1 MLKTRPR
8 RTANFRSGYACGNSF
23 ISSRSMCYT
32 DPETG
37 AKLKTPFGYKEYVK
51 RRARVFK
58 KAQSGQVPTK
68 ASDRRLLE
76 SVEKRQLKIQTK
88 KERSRLVAAASAAG
102 ARQVLPSGIAEVQ
115 VDKLNLD
122 PKRFQ
127 YKIVAGSSGATGSL
141 TGVKKWDSNLAGI
154 VQAWRDPSDGN
165 VYVVNGHNRANL
177 AKQLGV
183 KNITA
188 RFLQVKT
195 PEEARAIA
203 ALTNIAEGRGN
214 SLDSAKFFR
223 DSGLSRADLEKK
235 GIPMREKIAEDGLA
249 MADLNDGLFDKVIQG
264 EIPTERAIVIGGVV
278 KDKKQQ
284 SELVSLIDQQEKRG
298 KRVTND
304 TISELA
310 DMVVSAPKQQD
321 EQGGLLGMLGYAPGQ
336 RSLAVEKAELQ
347 SEIKKR
353 LSREK
358 RLFGTVGKSRAA
370 QDLKK
375 AGNVIDIEQSR
386 EISQSA
392 DTALRSFDQEKNYT
406 GSVSDALN
414 RAAERI
420 GNGENSKKV
429 KDEIYEEVLAELQK
443 TQPRRKRSSAGSTET
458 RNQGEEAENSIGQG
472 NLFAA
477 SAPITKSAL
486 FSRPKNRFSM
496 ASSRTK
502 FALSKQCHL

>member
-1 MLKTRPR
+1 MLKTRPG
-8 RTANFRSGYACGNSF
+8 RTANFRNGYACGNSF

-32 DPETG
+32 DPESG

-51 RRARVFK
+51 RRAKVFK

-76 SVEKRQLKIQTK
+76 SVEQRQLKIQNQK
-88 KERSRLVAAASAAG
+88 KRRALVAAASAAG
-102 ARQVLPSGIAEVQ
+102 AKQVLPSGIAEVQ

-154 VQAWRDPSDGN
+154 VQAWRDPNDGN

-195 PEEARAIA
+195 PEEARAIGA
-203 ALTNIAEGRGN
+203 MTNIAEGRGN
-214 SLDSAKFFR
+214 ALDSAKFFR
-223 DSGLSRADLEKK
+223 DSGLTRSDLEKK
-235 GIPMREKIAEDGLA
+235 GIPMKEKVAEDGLA
-249 MADLNDGLFDKVIQG
+249 LSALNDGLFDKVIQG
-264 EIPTERAIVIGGVV
+264 DIPTDRAIVIGATI

-284 SELVSLIDQQEKRG
+284 SELVDLIDKQEKRG
-298 KRVTND
+298 KRVNTD
-304 TISELA
+304 TIKELA
-310 DMVVSAPKQQD
+310 DMVSSAPKQQD

-336 RSLAVEKAELQ
+336 RSLAIEKAELQ
-347 SEIKKR
+347 SDIKKR

-370 QDLKK
+370 KDLKK

-386 EISQSA
+386 EVSESA
-392 DTALRSFDQEKNYT
+392 DLALRVFDQEKNYT
-406 GSVSDALN
+406 GQVSDALN
-414 RAAERI
+414 RAAGRI
-420 GNGENSKKV
+420 GSGENSKKV

-443 TQPRRKRSSAGSTET
+443 TQSRRKKSGTGSSQS
-458 RNQGEEAENSIGQG
+458 RDQGEDFEDIGQG

-477 SAPITKSAL
+477 SAPLTKVAL
-486 FSRPKNRFSM
+486 FSRPKTLFR
-496 ASSRTK
+496 RPTRRI
-502 FALSKQCHL
+502 LTWD